1 MPERTQQTITPVD
14 GSIYAERQLATSQQ
28 IENTLAKAIAAQAA
42 WKRVPIAERV
52 AICRRMAAGLV
63 EHADEIGKEL
73 TWQIGRPI
81 AYSPFEIRRGFNE
94 RVNYLCD
101 IAEHELADIA
111 IEPKE
116 NFQRFI
122 RREPL
127 GTVLVLAP
135 WNYPWLASV
144 NAVAPAILAGNSVVL
159 KIAPQTPLVA
169 ERYAEAFAAAGL
181 PDGVFQFLHID
192 HDQVAEV
199 IKDPRIGFVAFTG
212 SVAGGHAVQRAAS
225 ERFIA
230 TGLELGGKDPA
241 YVRPDVLPG
250 VLNAAN
256 LEAAIENL
264 VDGAMFNSGQS
275 CCAVERIYVHQ
286 DVYDRF
292 VEGAVELTK
301 QYKLGNPLDA
311 GITLGPMV
319 RADAA
324 GKARAHIADAL
335 QKGAKALIDEA
346 LFPASKTGTPYLAPQ
361 ILVNVDHSMLV
372 MTEETFAPVV
382 GIMPVKDDDEAIRL
396 MNDSK
401 YGLTASI
408 WTTDV
413 DAALRIGDQIE
424 TGTFYMNRCDYL
436 DPALAWTGVKNSG
449 RGCTL
454 SRLGFEAFTR
464 PKSFHLR
471 LSL

>member
-1 MPERTQQTITPVD
+1 MSERIQQTITPID
-14 GSIYAERQLATSQQ
+14 GSVYAERALATAQQ
-28 IENTLAKAIAAQAA
+28 IESTLAQAVTAQPA

-52 AICRRMAAGLV
+52 AICRRMAAWCV
-63 EHADEIGKEL
+63 EHADEIGQEL

-94 RVNYLCD
+94 RIAYMCD
-101 IAEHELADIA
+101 IAERELADIA

-127 GTVLVLAP
+127 GVVLVLAP

-144 NAVAPAILAGNSVVL
+144 NAIVPAILAGNSVVL

-181 PDGVFQFLHID
+181 PIGVFQYLHLD
-192 HDQVAEV
+192 HDQVAKV
-199 IKDPRIGFVAFTG
+199 IRDPRINFVAFTG

-241 YVRPDVLPG
+241 YVRADAPI
-250 VLNAAN
+250 AAT
-256 LEAAIENL
+256 IENL

-275 CCAVERIYVHQ
+275 CCAIERIYVQQ
-286 DVYDRF
+286 DVYDQF
-292 VEGAVELTK
+292 VEGFVELTR
-301 QYKLGNPLDA
+301 QYKLGDPLDPA
-311 GITLGPMV
+311 TTLGPMV
-319 RADAA
+319 RTDAA
-324 GKARAHIADAL
+324 DKVRAHINEAL
-335 QKGAKALIDEA
+335 QKGAQALLDES
-346 LFPASKTGTPYLAPQ
+346 LFPASKESTPYLAPQ
-361 ILVNVDHSMLV
+361 VLVGVDHSMLV
-372 MTEETFAPVV
+372 MNEETFGPVV
-382 GIMPVKDDDEAIRL
+382 GIMKVRDDDEAIRL
-396 MNDSK
+396 MNDSR

-413 DAALRIGDQIE
+413 DAALHIGEQIE
-424 TGTFYMNRCDYL
+424 TGTWLMNRCDYL
-436 DPALAWTGVKNSG
+436 DPALAWAGVKDSG

-454 SRLGFEAFTR
+454 SKLGFEAFTR